1 MSLLDGG
8 GEGVSA
14 GESLSRHHVRGYF
27 LLSIV
32 VTISFFC
39 NSLGGFVFSSWK
51 YLEVLRLEV
60 TTE

>member
-39 NSLGGFVFSSWK
+39 NCLGGFVFSSWK